1 MQPRVPPHDRACLA
15 MWYGDMM
22 VNQQHARARVCV
34 RALVW
39 VSVRMCVCVCVCA
52 CVFVCLCVCAVV
64 VAAAQ
69 RVCLLFSLVTVM
81 WHGKQW
87 ARARVHLFS
96 CTVVGT
102 GLAAGASTRVTIFVP
117 SKQVRAC
124 CWVLRHHPW

>member
-1 MQPRVPPHDRACLA
+1 MREPAC
-15 MWYGDMM
+15 
-22 VNQQHARARVCV
+22 VCARLCGSLYVCV
-34 RALVW
+34 F
-39 VSVRMCVCVCVCA
+39 VCVCA

-102 GLAAGASTRVTIFVP
+102 GLAAGASTRVTIFVR